1 MRIFSILVLAATLA
15 GCFANGQEVRA
26 RLGQEYIGKNVD
38 ALVVQWGP
46 PSSTF
51 KLNSG
56 GSSYVWQLAAV
67 TEIAMDRGYGTAST
81 AACKVSVITSP
92 TGIVTKL
99 DTEDHNPGG
108 TGLLG
113 LAGAMGAYGSMCAQ
127 RLGMKSQQ
135 G

>member
-1 MRIFSILVLAATLA
+1 MARRCGT
-15 GCFANGQEVRA
+15 

-67 TEIAMDRGYGTAST
+67 TEIAMNRGYGTAST
-81 AACKVSVITSP
+81 ATCKVSVITSP
-92 TGIVTKL
+92 TAIVTQL
-99 DTEDHNPGG
+99 DTEDFNPGG
-108 TGLLG
+108 TGLIG

-127 RLGMKSQQ
+127 RLQMKPQQ

>member
-1 MRIFSILVLAATLA
+1 MRIFSVLVLAATLT
-15 GCFANGQEVRA
+15 GCFAGGQEVRA

-51 KLNSG
+51 KMNSG
-56 GSSYVWQLAAV
+56 GSSYVWQLSAV

-81 AACKVSVITSP
+81 SGCKVSVITSP
-92 TGIVTKL
+92 TGIVTQL
-99 DTEDHNPGG
+99 DTEDYNPGG
-108 TGLLG
+108 TGLIG
-113 LAGAMGAYGSMCAQ
+113 LAGAMGAYGSMCGH